1 MSVQAGFAEIDIT
14 PPVGVQKVGWP
25 RTIVTDHVLDLLY
38 ARAAVFETSDERIAF
53 IQLDTLFVPAELVE
67 RLRAAISAEHGFPGE
82 KVMVCAT
89 HNHAGPAIYDV
100 GFVRQ
105 DPRYV
110 DTLADKV
117 VAVFGSALGN
127 RRQAEI
133 GFGRCFEFRVA
144 HNRRVVMRDGTVRT
158 HGSFSDPQAL
168 YVEGPIDP
176 EVAVLAAR
184 SLDGKLLGVLVNFTC
199 HPTHHGGDT
208 ALSAGYPG
216 ALADELKSRG
226 CGVPLFL
233 QGASGNVHFDD
244 PTDVRTGQ
252 SLEGIGQ
259 ILAEDVMAVLAE
271 MRFSQ
276 RAQLAGRASTV
287 LLPCRTLTDQQIH
300 ASGPGAQRFVEPE
313 LHDCGIPE
321 LVDRINQM
329 KGEPAEVQVLRVN
342 DVVFAANGGE
352 CFVELGLA
360 IKQRS
365 QPLNALVVCYA
376 NGRLGY
382 IPTQDAF
389 RRGGYETTF
398 SLASW
403 LAPEA
408 GDILVDATVDLIGQ
422 EG

>member
-1 MSVQAGFAEIDIT
+1 
-14 PPVGVQKVGWP
+14 
-25 RTIVTDHVLDLLY
+25 
-38 ARAAVFETSDERIAF
+38 
-53 IQLDTLFVPAELVE
+53 LVD
-67 RLRAAISAEHGFPGE
+67 R
-82 KVMVCAT
+82 
-89 HNHAGPAIYDV
+89 
-100 GFVRQ
+100 
-105 DPRYV
+105 
-110 DTLADKV
+110 V
-117 VAVFGSALGN
+117 VAVFGSALAN

-144 HNRRVVMRDGTVRT
+144 HNRRVVMRDGTART
-158 HGSFSDPQAL
+158 HGNFSDPQAL

-184 SLDGKLLGVLVNFTC
+184 SLDDGKLLGVLVNFTC

-233 QGASGNVHFDD
+233 QGASGNVHFAD
-244 PTDVRTGQ
+244 PTGVRAEQ
-252 SLEGIGQ
+252 SLEDIGQ
-259 ILAEDVMAVLAE
+259 ILAEDVMGVLAE

-276 RAQLAGRASTV
+276 RVQLAERAATIH
-287 LLPCRTLTDQQIH
+287 LPCRTLTDEQIH
-300 ASGPGAQRFVEPE
+300 GSGFGAQRFIEPE
-313 LHDCGIPE
+313 FHDRAIPE
-321 LVDRINQM
+321 LVNRINQI

-365 QPLNALVVCYA
+365 QPLNVLVVCYA
-376 NGRLGY
+376 NGGLGY
-382 IPTQDAF
+382 IPTREAF
-389 RRGGYETTF
+389 ERGGYETTF
-398 SLASW
+398 SIASW

-408 GDILVDATVDLIGQ
+408 CDILVDATVDLIGQ
-422 EG
+422 VG